1 MTKKSFEDALDKLE
15 QITKDLEGGDLSL
28 EESLRHFEEGITLAE
43 YCNQKLSD
51 AQKKVE
57 ILLKKDDILT
67 SVDFDG
73 SIEEDL

>member
-43 YCNQKLSD
+43 YCSQKLSD

-67 SVDFDG
+67 SVDFDD